1 MIRKEKKEWK
11 RKDGREK
18 INGEKKKERKI
29 GIGKGKKIILNIYKN
44 SCH

>member
-11 RKDGREK
+11 RKDGGEE

-29 GIGKGKKIILNIYKN
+29 GIGKKERKLF
-44 SCH
+44 